1 MWSGL
6 GKNINTFLSD
16 FEKIIAPTEE
26 DIEYFQNALAAS
38 AGGNACEN
46 DTMRNEDENDTMQD
60 TVEDNT
66 EITSSGN
73 IQTDALYEKKLSRI
87 AHEGDEEM
95 DSADDEWNISVDL
108 DTSRE
113 ENVDNINNN
122 QNIIEPRNINI
133 ESIRIIT
140 EPENDE
146 ATTRIISAPE
156 SVESSTRITQLEHEL
171 QSIKQFH
178 QSSTKIH
185 EKTIDLLTIENK
197 KLKEMIQDNTK
208 EIERFHHNQQLVITE
223 YETKLK
229 DVEEM
234 VWTTKAELSEL
245 LFAYEKEQK
254 LVQDLKCKLN
264 DQPIVSSASSVSNT
278 NTTITEKVSSDADLH
293 SANERIS
300 SLQIKL
306 ENNEKK
312 LLQLQDEVSTSH
324 DTAAS
329 CQEKYNDSV
338 SQIAQLKGTITK
350 LDSEN
355 KQLNVIINQLRSA
368 RRTSK
373 EDIDAVVTERDEL
386 KQQLLQRDKVIQEL
400 NEKITFQDEIESV
413 EAELDKYKGQY
424 TRILGDHENLKNL
437 VGRLEKE
444 LYDTKNALEV
454 LQVDNLGLQ
463 EDLDSRHIELQNLHL
478 ALENMRNEGEQKIRQ
493 LVGEHATKLASVEHA
508 YSQSTTNMET
518 SYQKTLHEQ
527 EETIKN
533 LTIKCDDVA
542 LLQRK
547 YEIDL
552 NNEKKKMQQQ
562 LNEALNQL
570 GETKGDVVDRVL
582 VTNLIVN
589 YFERNRSREVL
600 GLIARILLFTDEQ
613 KEIVGLKVPPTSKII
628 SSLFNTIITGGG
640 IIAPTDSSDPLRQNA
655 TPLKPKVEGNNL
667 AELWVNFLIAESE
680 SEQVGK
686 QGGDEKAS
694 SVDSTPRSKSSSSSD
709 SSLFINDEFNSN
721 RPNSMSAL
729 KLQIP
734 NMNQNQT
741 QNHPSHFTLQPPS
754 PNFERGVRNENS
766 NSVEVT
772 IPKFTEA
779 DSNRFRPRV
788 NSDDSN
794 YEDVN
799 Y

>member
-26 DIEYFQNALAAS
+26 DVEYFQNVLAAS
-38 AGGNACEN
+38 TGGNEGGN
-46 DTMRNEDENDTMQD
+46 DTIQCAA
-60 TVEDNT
+60 EDNS
-66 EITSSGN
+66 EVTSSGN
-73 IQTDALYEKKLSRI
+73 IQTDASYEKKLSRI
-87 AHEGDEEM
+87 SHKGDEEM
-95 DSADDEWNISVDL
+95 YGVDDEWNISVDL
-108 DTSRE
+108 DTSME
-113 ENVDNINNN
+113 ENVDSICDN
-122 QNIIEPRNINI
+122 QNISEPGSIKI
-133 ESIRIIT
+133 ESTRIT
-140 EPENDE
+140 SEPENDE
-146 ATTRIISAPE
+146 STIRIIRAPE
-156 SVESSTRITQLEHEL
+156 SVESSTRITKLEHEL
-171 QSIKQFH
+171 QSIKQFY
-178 QSSTKIH
+178 QSNTKIH
-185 EKTIDLLTIENK
+185 ERTIDLLTIENK
-197 KLKEMIQDNTK
+197 KLKVMIQDNTT
-208 EIERFHHNQQLVITE
+208 ESERFHRNQQFVITE

-229 DVEEM
+229 DAEEM

-254 LVQDLKCKLN
+254 LVQNLKCQLN
-264 DQPIVSSASSVSNT
+264 DQPIVSSVSNT
-278 NTTITEKVSSDADLH
+278 STITTESFSSDAELH
-293 SANERIS
+293 LANERIL
-300 SLQIKL
+300 SLQNQL

-312 LLQLQDEVSTSH
+312 LLQLQDEVTTSH
-324 DTAAS
+324 DTAA
-329 CQEKYNDSV
+329 CYQEKYNDSF
-338 SQIAQLKGTITK
+338 SQIAQLKGAITK

-373 EDIDAVVTERDEL
+373 EDIDTVVTERDEL
-386 KQQLLQRDKVIQEL
+386 KQQLLQRDKTIQEL
-400 NEKITFQDEIESV
+400 NEKITFQDEIETV

-424 TRILGDHENLKNL
+424 TRILGDHENLKN
-437 VGRLEKE
+437 VVSRLEKE
-444 LYDTKNALEV
+444 LYDKKNALEV

-463 EDLDSRHIELQNLHL
+463 EDLDSRQIELQNLHL

-493 LVGEHATKLASVEHA
+493 LVSEHATKVASIEHA
-508 YSQSTTNMET
+508 YSQSTANSET
-518 SYQKTLHEQ
+518 SYRKTLQ
-527 EETIKN
+527 EYEDTIKN
-533 LTIKCDDVA
+533 LTITCDDVA

-552 NNEKKKMQQQ
+552 NHEKKKMQQQ

-628 SSLFNTIITGGG
+628 SSLFNSIITGGG

-680 SEQVGK
+680 SEQIVK
-686 QGGDEKAS
+686 QGGDDKAS
-694 SVDSTPRSKSSSSSD
+694 SVDSTPRSKSSCSSD
-709 SSLFINDEFNSN
+709 SSLFLHDEFHSSRSN
-721 RPNSMSAL
+721 NISAL
-729 KLQIP
+729 KLQIS
-734 NMNQNQT
+734 NINENQT
-741 QNHPSHFTLQPPS
+741 QNHPLHFTLQPPS
-754 PNFERGVRNENS
+754 PNFERGVRNEYS
-766 NSVEVT
+766 DSVEVT
-772 IPKFTEA
+772 KPNFTEA
-779 DSNRFRPRV
+779 DNSRFRPRV